1 MKEFCVMSLMRG
13 LYVGLLIEAEAL
25 VITLLIF
32 HLFGV
37 F

>member
-1 MKEFCVMSLMRG
+1 MPLMRG

-25 VITLLIF
+25 VLALLIF
-32 HLFGV
+32 HLFGA